1 MAAAALPWRGPGPG
15 RPELP
20 LPPAPMPLRRD
31 GQLRK
36 RWRYVGLFAEEL
48 MLCVARAEVGPMTQS
63 FWVLWDRERRRHLAH
78 TALRPGSREVRMD
91 GPLVEIDADGL
102 RATLRLGEVAAVESI
117 CPSPGG
123 GGGWGW
129 TRKRGGVPIEATVAL
144 PGRSWELRAAG
155 IEDESAGYH
164 QRHTSWRWSAG
175 VGRAADGRDLAWNLV
190 EGVNDPE
197 RGSERAIWGIGGGPS
212 EPAPVA
218 FDGDAAVEFRD
229 GSRLEFASESEHARD
244 DDYLLLRSRY
254 RHRFGTFTGALE
266 GVELAAGLG
275 VMEEHDALW

>member
-1 MAAAALPWRGPGPG
+1 MAGVAIPWRGPGPD

-20 LPPAPMPLRRD
+20 LPPGPMPLRRD

-48 MLCVARAEVGPMTQS
+48 MLCVAAAEIGPLRQS
-63 FWVLWDRERRRHLAH
+63 FWVLWDRERRRQLAH

-91 GPLVEIDADGL
+91 GPRVEIEADGL
-102 RATLRLGEVAAVESI
+102 RATLGLGEVAAVESL
-117 CPSPGG
+117 CPSPDGS
-123 GGGWGW
+123 GWGW
-129 TRKRGGVPIEATVAL
+129 TRKRAGIPIEATVAL
-144 PGRSWELRAAG
+144 PGGRSWELSGAG

-197 RGSERAIWGIGGGPS
+197 RDSERGIWIDGEPS
-212 EPAPVA
+212 EPSPVA
-218 FDGDAAVEFRD
+218 IGAAAIEFRD
-229 GSRLEFASESEHARD
+229 GSRLAFAGESEHARD

-254 RHRFGTFTGALE
+254 RHRFGSFSGALG
-266 GVELAAGLG
+266 GVELATGLG